1 MKPIERV
8 RHLIQ
13 LAASAPEEEARTA
26 AVQACRLITQHGLV
40 IGVPKPKAKPTVQPA
55 PTSPDPRSPASVT
68 EIVREVA
75 LEAASRVTARDVA
88 DVFTRVLTG
97 NRRR

>member
-1 MKPIERV
+1 MKPIDRV
-8 RHLIQ
+8 RQLVR
-13 LAASAPEEEARTA
+13 LAANAPEEEARNA
-26 AVQACRLITQHGLV
+26 AVQACRLIEEHGLV
-40 IGVPKPKAKPTVQPA
+40 IGPRPKPKPSAEPT
-55 PTSPDPRSPASVT
+55 PDPRSSASVT

-97 NRRR
+97 RRRR

>member
-1 MKPIERV
+1 MKPIDRV
-8 RHLIQ
+8 RHLIR
-13 LAASAPEEEARTA
+13 LAANAPEEEARNA
-26 AVQACRLITQHGLV
+26 AVQACRLIEEHGLV
-40 IGVPKPKAKPTVQPA
+40 IGPKPKPKPNPSVDP
-55 PTSPDPRSPASVT
+55 PPDPRSSASVT

-97 NRRR
+97 RRRR